1 MLKKIISAILFTVFF
16 TAAQAQ
22 ALTKFDLTIHT
33 DSASFISITA
43 KKVWSK
49 QAATAHKQQLQLA
62 VVPTTDGF
70 GQHLE
75 WYNLSGK
82 DNKTPDALN
91 GTHTGIAAISFDKE
105 LFDKCNSS
113 ADLARMA
120 GHVTKNSFS
129 HFAVI
134 GHDKKITQHCF
145 IIEMENG
152 KRGLVYV
159 IEDNAGT
166 IKATFKIQG

>member
-1 MLKKIISAILFTVFF
+1 MFKKIISALFLIAGF
-16 TAAQAQ
+16 TAAKSQ
-22 ALTKFDLTIHT
+22 ALTKFDLTIRT

-49 QAATAHKQQLQLA
+49 QAAAAHRQQLELA
-62 VVPTTDGF
+62 VISSADGF

-82 DNKTPDALN
+82 DNKTPAALN
-91 GTHTGIAAISFDKE
+91 GTSTGIAAISFDKE
-105 LFDKCNSS
+105 QFDKCNSN
-113 ADLARMA
+113 ADLARMT
-120 GHVTKNSFS
+120 GHITKNSFS

-134 GHDKKITQHCF
+134 SNDKKLTQHCF

-152 KRGLVYV
+152 KRGLIYV
-159 IEDNAGT
+159 TEETAGT
-166 IKATFKIQG
+166 IKAVFKIQ